1 KLLKKT
7 YQQLAENFDTD
18 FGGFS
23 PAPKFPQP
31 QNFHFLFDYYIYKN
45 DKTSL
50 SMAEKTLQQ
59 MFKGG
64 IYDHIGFGFSR
75 YATYLVWFVF
85 SRYATDRALLIPH
98 FEKMLYDNAQLLSIY
113 TRAYSLTK
121 NPLYK
126 QISEQI
132 IVFISR
138 EMRADDGVFYSAIDA
153 DSEGE
158 EGKYYV

>member
-1 KLLKKT
+1 
-7 YQQLAENFDTD
+7 NFDTD

-75 YATYLVWFVF
+75 YAT
-85 SRYATDRALLIPH
+85 DQALHLPH
-98 FEKMLYDNAQLLSIY
+98 FAKMLYDNSQLLSTY

-121 NPLYK
+121 NPHYK
-126 QISEQI
+126 QISERV
-132 IVFISR
+132 IVFNSR
-138 EMRADDGVFYSAIDA
+138 EMRADDGVFHSAMDA
-153 DSEGE
+153 DSE
-158 EGKYYV
+158 